1 MYSSPLTGLTVQYDR
16 RICEDDDNWVSTL
29 DSSVGCSS
37 LSPTDERCHHYDV
50 NGDTGYESC
59 PTSCGNCFED
69 SDSPSDDSNGIGSQP
84 IGLYEGENGETNEF
98 DPLGSSSRGRGDLE
112 DLVYKF
118 TYEINDKINEL
129 SDKIDDFKDNTNSR
143 IDDNE
148 EANRGICYKKVCTN
162 KTDPP
167 TTGDTTTGETTTE
180 ETTNV
185 DTTTGEN
192 TGSPCQGV
200 TADICSGLT
209 YTDCEQNTCCK
220 LRDGSDGFPEYTRAG
235 ESRECDGN
243 HFYSPVSR
251 DVVDNEIINSQNKRS
266 SPNSRTDSGNA
277 ANTSPNEPTDD
288 FTININD
295 DDVLFSNPV
304 KRGNITYIPITGR
317 NTSKITTLSLDS
329 TNAFFQDKIVSYAM
343 FNTHKGSSDFN
354 ITSSPSSSWTKYTFN
369 NDIKPIGNDN
379 DCLIL
384 KIALSDTN
392 ATNICY
398 NDDNIPKPAYCDI
411 FYDKDASYYIYTFGT
426 DSNSVGESLKYGD
439 FYYATKTDNDN
450 LNLKKIQMNG
460 DNTDDTVTYN
470 NKDKNKH
477 DIRTTKQ
484 EFIGPK
490 IVGLYFL
497 YNINILFLST
507 LKDGVNSVSIR
518 PTPLTITIEYPLEDD
533 NKDMGEKIVNIN
545 DIFAMNDNLMSPS
558 PFLYKIHDFNETD
571 NINLAD
577 IKINVD
583 KHYFFVKNHNTKC
596 ESSLI
601 DITWWCLFV
610 IITLITFYNLYQMPK
625 LSDTKNIPI
634 IAILAIIM
642 LCVIIIIP
650 LLDRDWRAYIKFGL
664 WWIVFL
670 ISIIIYAIDVKD
682 LHLNT
687 SILLSIV
694 YLINITTY
702 TDYRDKFIN
711 PDKDDCDL
719 KYGYP
724 MLYIFCA
731 IVMVIVRHYYFSSQ
745 QVDKKYHLT
754 RKIVGSVGIAIY
766 FISSHNNTI
775 DIISEWFGYYDT
787 SSMRVILIFFR
798 DFFILV

>member
-59 PTSCGNCFED
+59 PKSCGNCFED

-148 EANRGICYKKVCTN
+148 EANRGICYKMVCTN
-162 KTDPP
+162 KTEPP
-167 TTGDTTTGETTTE
+167 PTGDTTTGDTTTG
-180 ETTNV
+180 
-185 DTTTGEN
+185 GN
-192 TGSPCQGV
+192 TGSQCSSV
-200 TADICSGLT
+200 TADICSRLT

-220 LRDGSDGFPEYTRAG
+220 LKDGSDGFPEYTRANSIQE
-235 ESRECDGN
+235 ESRDCGDN
-243 HFYSPVSR
+243 YFYSPVSR
-251 DVVDNEIINSQNKRS
+251 DVVDNEIINYQNQRS
-266 SPNSRTDSGNA
+266 SPNSRTDSGTT
-277 ANTSPNEPTDD
+277 ANTRPSEPTFD
-288 FTININD
+288 FTITINGGS
-295 DDVLFSNPV
+295 VRSSNPV
-304 KRGNITYIPITGR
+304 KRGNITYIPISETNNPNI
-317 NTSKITTLSLDS
+317 NTARLDG
-329 TNAFFQDKIVSYAM
+329 NHPFFQDKIVSFAA
-343 FNTHKGSSDFN
+343 FNTHKGSITFD
-354 ITSSPSSSWTKYTFN
+354 ITSSPSSSSWTKYHFD
-369 NDIKPIGNDN
+369 NDMKLGDGK

-384 KIALSDTN
+384 KIALSDTDV
-392 ATNICY
+392 TNMCY

-426 DSNSVGESLKYGD
+426 DSQSVNESLKYGD
-439 FYYATKTDNDN
+439 FYYATKTDNEK
-450 LNLKKIQMNG
+450 LTLKKILMTG
-460 DNTDDTVTYN
+460 DPATNVDTVTYK
-470 NKDKNKH
+470 KDKNKH
-477 DIRTTKQ
+477 DIRTTQQ

-507 LKDGVNSVSIR
+507 QKAGENSVSIR

-533 NKDMGEKIVNIN
+533 NKDMGKKIVNIN

-558 PFLYKIHDFNETD
+558 PFLYKIHDFKTD

-596 ESSLI
+596 ESPWI

-610 IITLITFYNLYQMPK
+610 IITLITVYNLYLMTNLP
-625 LSDTKNIPI
+625 DTKNIPI

-670 ISIIIYAIDVKD
+670 ISIIIYAIDVKPSI
-682 LHLNT
+682 HLNT

-702 TDYRDKFIN
+702 TDFRDKFIN
-711 PDKDDCDL
+711 PDKKDCDL
-719 KYGYP
+719 KSGYP
-724 MLYIFCA
+724 MLYIICA
-731 IVMVIVRHYYFSSQ
+731 IVMVIVRHYYLSSQ
-745 QVDKKYHLT
+745 QVDKKSHLI
-754 RKIVGSVGIAIY
+754 RKIVGSLGIAIY
-766 FISSHNNTI
+766 FIFSDNNTI

-787 SSMRVILIFFR
+787 SSMWIIFIFLR